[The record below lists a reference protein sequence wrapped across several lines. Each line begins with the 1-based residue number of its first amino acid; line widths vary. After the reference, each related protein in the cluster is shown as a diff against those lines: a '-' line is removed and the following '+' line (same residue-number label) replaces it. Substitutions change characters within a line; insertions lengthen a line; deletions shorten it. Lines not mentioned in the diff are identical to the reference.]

1 MNYFDTIAG
10 QRFTGY
16 TMPALIEQIEALNER
31 LSKKPQQ
38 YTVRTS
44 KIHATGVVE
53 EEIANGSRFVSCISG
68 ADDFQLIIFEK

>member
-1 MNYFDTIAG
+1 MDYFDTIAG

-44 KIHATGVVE
+44 KIHVAD
-53 EEIANGSRFVSCISG
+53 GSRFVSCISG
-68 ADDFQLIIFEK
+68 ADDSQLIIFEK

>member
-1 MNYFDTIAG
+1 MDYFDTIAG
-10 QRFTGY
+10 QSFTGY

-44 KIHATGVVE
+44 KIHVAEVVE
-53 EEIANGSRFVSCISG
+53 EEIANGSRFVSCIPG
-68 ADDFQLIIFEK
+68 ADHFQLIIFEK